1 MARHLGCQGER
12 RLDHSEDGRSSRNL
26 TRGAPSIQELLVLT
40 LCCRGRDLLGAL
52 RVDQWEPGRRVDHA
66 LPTRC
71 CVLQVSRSGF
81 YAWQHR
87 PLSPRAQR
95 DVPLRVRFRSFH
107 ARSRGRYGIHVQRS
121 GVGGGRTRARRTWSA
136 RVAMSTTL
144 AETLEARLADA
155 KAAMLK
161 AGDAELVPWV
171 FANRDGE
178 SLDGNNLRKQR
189 IFHPALA
196 KAKLRQGR
204 FHDRLHTF
212 ASLLIPAGGVA
223 GLRPRPDGALV
234 HSCDWGRLRTPRLLA
249 AIGPRSTAWTT
260 RPSATPAQPVC
271 ARSSEGRP

>member
-121 GVGGGRTRARRTWSA
+121 GVGGAHTSPKNMVGARRHVDNACRDPRSSPRRRESGDAEGRGCRTRAVGLCESRR
-136 RVAMSTTL
+136 
-144 AETLEARLADA
+144 
-155 KAAMLK
+155 
-161 AGDAELVPWV
+161 
-171 FANRDGE
+171 
-178 SLDGNNLRKQR
+178 
-189 IFHPALA
+189 
-196 KAKLRQGR
+196 
-204 FHDRLHTF
+204 
-212 ASLLIPAGGVA
+212 GVA
-223 GLRPRPDGALV
+223 R
-234 HSCDWGRLRTPRLLA
+234 WQQ
-249 AIGPRSTAWTT
+249 
-260 RPSATPAQPVC
+260 PAQ
-271 ARSSEGRP
+271 AAHLSSGPGQGEAAPGPLP